1 MSRHNYEIKMRWTGN
16 RGSGTSD
23 YRAYGRDHEISAAGK
38 LITIPGSSDPAFRG
52 DPKRFNPEELLLAAL
67 SACHMMSYLHLC
79 AVHGVV
85 VTSYEDAA
93 EGSMVEKQ
101 GAGGHFTGV
110 TLKPTVVI
118 SAESDRE
125 KALVLHEQAH
135 HLCFIASSVNFPV
148 LHEAIVAVDA
158 V

>member
-1 MSRHNYEIKMRWTGN
+1 MSRHNYEIRMRWTGN

-38 LITIPGSSDPAFRG
+38 PVTIPGSADPAFRG

-79 AVHGVV
+79 AVHGVI
-85 VTSYEDAA
+85 VTDYEDAA
-93 EGSMVEKQ
+93 EGTMMETQ
-101 GAGGHFTGV
+101 GASGHFTGV

-118 SAESDRE
+118 SPESDRE
-125 KALVLHEQAH
+125 KALVLHDQAH
-135 HLCFIASSVNFPV
+135 HLCFIANSVNFPV
-148 LHEAIVAVDA
+148 LHEAVIAVAAD
-158 V
+158 

>member
-1 MSRHNYEIKMRWTGN
+1 MSSHNYEIKMRWTGN

-23 YRAYGRDHEISAAGK
+23 YRAYARDHEIASPGK

-85 VTSYEDAA
+85 VTDYEDAA
-93 EGSMVEKQ
+93 EGTLVENK
-101 GAGGHFTGV
+101 GMGGHFTSV
-110 TLKPTVVI
+110 TLRPLIVI
-118 SAESDRE
+118 SRESDRD
-125 KALVLHEQAH
+125 KALALHQQAH
-135 HLCFIASSVNFPV
+135 EFCFIANSVNFPV
-148 LHEAIVAVDA
+148 AHEAVIAVAA
-158 V
+158 G